1 MLDRHI
7 RRAGLR
13 LIEAALSSKIAS
25 PTISAPTLAVLKAQK
40 TRELNGPSSTTAS
53 AVVPKVLTTP
63 T

>member
-7 RRAGLR
+7 RKAGLR
-13 LIEAALSSKIAS
+13 LIEAAFSSKTAS
-25 PTISAPTLAVLKAQK
+25 PTISAPTLAILKAQK
-40 TRELNGPSSTTAS
+40 TRELKGPSSSTAT